1 VTAYLTMA
9 DVMAIAEEIGA
20 GGQLRDVGLLSS
32 AVHRPQTVAFGVEA
46 YPGVWQKAGAFMH
59 SLIANHPFMDGNKRT
74 GLVATM
80 DFLDRNGIATEPLD
94 EDLAYELTMAVAAG
108 KISAVDEIAAGLRD
122 CLGGGRAAW
131 LER

>member
-1 VTAYLTMA
+1 MIQYLTVA
-9 DVMAIAEEIGA
+9 DVLAIAEEIGA
-20 GGQLRDVGLLSS
+20 GGDVRDIGLLSS

-59 SLIANHPFMDGNKRT
+59 SLIANHPFVDGNKRT

-94 EDLAYELTMAVAAG
+94 EDKAYDLTMAVAAG
-108 KISAVDEIAAGLRD
+108 KVSDVDEIAEGLRD
-122 CLGGGRAAW
+122 CLGGGRAVWVA
-131 LER
+131 R